1 MTDNFK
7 ALVVDHK
14 DGETTANVRE
24 LSRDD
29 LPEGGDVVVAVAY
42 STLNYKDGLAVT
54 GKAKVLRSFPMVP
67 GIDLAGTVVESESP
81 DFNEGDEVVLTG
93 YETGER
99 YWGGFTQLN
108 RVRSETL
115 VPLPEGMTLK
125 ESMTVGTAGLTA
137 MLSVL
142 ALEDHGLAPADG
154 SQVIVTGASGGVGS
168 MAVAILGEL
177 GYHIVASTGKAD
189 ARPYLESLGAREFID
204 REILAMPSKRPL
216 EAGRWAG
223 AVDAVGGDTLAGLL
237 RTMAPHSSV
246 ALSGNAGGIALNSTV
261 LPFILR
267 GVNLLGIDSNFAT
280 MEQRTIA
287 WQRLAKLMPKKAL
300 DTMTQEASLEDVAAL
315 AQKILSGG
323 VQGRTVIN
331 VD

>member
-1 MTDNFK
+1 MTDTFN
-7 ALVVDHK
+7 ALIVSQK
-14 DGETTANVRE
+14 DGETAASVSE

-42 STLNYKDGLAVT
+42 SSLNYKDGLAVT

-99 YWGGFTQLN
+99 YWGGFTQIN

-115 VPLPEGMTLK
+115 VPLPAGMTLK
-125 ESMTVGTAGLTA
+125 ESMTIGTAGLTA

-142 ALEDHGLAPADG
+142 ALEEHGLVPADG
-154 SQVIVTGASGGVGS
+154 NQVLVTGASGGVGS

-177 GYHIVASTGKAD
+177 GYEVVASTGMTD
-189 ARPYLESLGAREFID
+189 ASPYLKSLGASDFID
-204 REILAMPSKRPL
+204 REKLATPSKRPL

-246 ALSGNAGGIALNSTV
+246 ALSGNAGGVALNSTV

-267 GVNLLGIDSNFAT
+267 GVNLLGIDSNFAP
-280 MEQRTIA
+280 MEQRAVA
-287 WQRLAKLMPKKAL
+287 WQRLAKLLPKKAL
-300 DTMTQEASLEDVAAL
+300 ETMTQEASLADVPAL
-315 AQKILSGG
+315 SERILSGKI
-323 VQGRTVIN
+323 QGRTVIK